1 MEFRILGPLEVR
13 EDGRPV
19 TLAGARQRA
28 FLTLLLLHPNQPI
41 ATDRLIDD
49 LYPDESGREATK
61 SLQMQVSRLRRA
73 LGNGRDALETA
84 AGGYRLKVAPDA
96 LDLSRFERHAARG
109 RRLAADGDFAGASS
123 AFAAA
128 MDEWRGQALE
138 DVAYEP
144 FAQAEISRLEELRL
158 TSLEEY
164 IEAEFALGRHA
175 DWVVRLGA
183 LTAAHPF
190 REQLCGQLMLA
201 LYRTGRQAEAL
212 ETFQQTRARLK
223 DELGLEPGRRLHDL
237 QAAILAH
244 DRTLDW
250 ISADASLPTG
260 PMLPRRLRDAGAFI
274 GREEECARLER
285 MWEEARSTSRLALVG
300 GEPGIGKTR
309 LAKRIAERA
318 HGDGGVV
325 LYGRCDEHL
334 AIPYRPWA
342 EALAQYVEAATDAML
357 AAHVSQ
363 HGGAVARLA
372 PVLARRVAQLP
383 DTQPARPEIEQYLL
397 FEAVAGLL
405 QAAAGD
411 RPLLVVLD
419 DLQWADRPTLS
430 LLRHV
435 VASGGSG
442 LVVATYRDSELEG
455 GSALG
460 EALAQLHRELDVE
473 RLTLRGLDAADVVA
487 LVQVR
492 TGHELEEDEV
502 AHAQELARET
512 SGNPFFLGELLRHHV
527 ESGALQHD
535 AAGWRLARGHRP
547 PRVPDSLR
555 DVITDRVHRL
565 GASTADLLRGAAVIG
580 IDFDLDL
587 LAQVLGREPDELL
600 DSLDHARRARLVRE
614 EEDVLG
620 RYRFE
625 HALVT
630 HTLAMEL
637 GPTRRARLH
646 RRIALVLE
654 ERPDTHPGELAYHW
668 TEAGAYDEAI
678 PQSRRAGQH
687 ALEALAPEEA
697 ARWFAHALEL
707 HRRDVDPDPGVLCDL
722 LTELGEAQRRGA
734 DGSYRATLLEASALA
749 QQLRDG
755 ERLATA
761 ALANTRGFESASGQV
776 DEDRVQLLRT
786 ALDLGARADPLRRA
800 RLLAL
805 LALELTF
812 AEPIEERR
820 RLSDQA
826 VGLAK
831 ADPTTHAS
839 VLWARHA
846 LLWTPELLDEHRDNA
861 AQLRELA
868 DQLNDPVVTFWA
880 ACDTVLTAVWSAD
893 LPAVDAGLTDMR
905 SVTERVGK
913 RHPILSWVVT
923 WYSAWRAHLAGRLD
937 EAETL
942 AQRSAELGQASG
954 QPDALVFLADQLS
967 AIRFQQGRISEMVP
981 LLERVVSTH
990 PGLPLFRAW
999 LGLAYCDAGRV
1010 RDASLLIEPSVR
1022 ERFADVRRDIVWL
1035 STLCL
1040 NAELCAQLELPEPS
1054 AVLYAHIAPF
1064 ADQFV
1069 FNASIVL
1076 GSAHWFLARLATTL
1090 GDAERA
1096 ERHAASAAAVHERIG
1111 TVPALARTSGAEMSA
1126 KWR

>member
-1 MEFRILGPLEVR
+1 MDFRILGPLEVW
-13 EDGRPV
+13 EGGKLV

-28 FLTLLLLHPNQPI
+28 LLTLLLLHPNQPI

-49 LYPDESGREATK
+49 LYPDERGREAAK
-61 SLQMQVSRLRRA
+61 SLQMQISRLRQA
-73 LGNGRDALETA
+73 LGDGRDALETVP
-84 AGGYRLKVAPDA
+84 GGYRLKVAHDA

-109 RRLAADGDFAGASS
+109 RRLAVDAKFADAAL
-123 AFAAA
+123 AFADA
-128 MDEWRGQALE
+128 MEEWRGAALE
-138 DVAYEP
+138 EVAYEP

-158 TSLEEY
+158 ATLEEY
-164 IEAEFALGRHA
+164 IDAEFALGRQA
-175 DWVVRLGA
+175 DWVGELGTLVA
-183 LTAAHPF
+183 RHPF

-201 LYRTGRQAEAL
+201 LYRMGRQAEAL
-212 ETFQQTRARLK
+212 ETFREARVRLQE
-223 DELGLEPGRRLHDL
+223 ELGLEPSRRLQEL
-237 QAAILAH
+237 QVAILAH
-244 DRTLDW
+244 DPVLDW
-250 ISADASLPTG
+250 ASADTARKTG
-260 PMLPRRLRDAGAFI
+260 PVLPRRLRDAGAFI
-274 GREEECARLER
+274 GRQEESARLER
-285 MWEEARSTSRLALVG
+285 AWEEARSATRLALVG

-309 LAKRIAERA
+309 LAKHIAQRA
-318 HGDGGVV
+318 HADGAIV

-334 AIPYRPWA
+334 ALPYRPWIDVVGR
-342 EALAQYVEAATDAML
+342 YVETATDAML
-357 AAHVSQ
+357 HAHVAQ
-363 HGGAVARLA
+363 HGGALTHLTPALS
-372 PVLARRVAQLP
+372 RRVTELP
-383 DTQPARPEIEQYLL
+383 DPKANRPEIEQYLL

-405 QAAAGD
+405 HEAA
-411 RPLLVVLD
+411 REQPLLIVLD
-419 DLQWADRPTLS
+419 DLQWADRPTFS

-435 VASGGSG
+435 VSSEGGG
-442 LVVATYRDSELEG
+442 MVVATYRDSEPTSD
-455 GSALG
+455 SALG
-460 EALAQLHRELDVE
+460 EALAELHRELHVE
-473 RLTLRGLDAADVVA
+473 RLTLRGLSAADVVA
-487 LVQVR
+487 LVQLR
-492 TGHELEEDEV
+492 TGRELLEDEV
-502 AHAQELARET
+502 AHAEELARET

-527 ESGALQHD
+527 ESGALRRD
-535 AAGWRLARGHRP
+535 AAGWRLASGHRP
-547 PRVPDSLR
+547 PPVPDSVR
-555 DVITDRVHRL
+555 DVITDRVRRL
-565 GASTADLLRGAAVIG
+565 GDSTVELLRSAAVIG
-580 IDFDLDL
+580 VDFDLDL

-600 DSLDHARRARLVRE
+600 DLLDHARRARLVRE

-646 RRIALVLE
+646 RRIAFALE
-654 ERPDTHPGELAYHW
+654 DRPGTHPGELAYHW
-668 TEAGAYDEAI
+668 TEAGAYDDAI
-678 PQSRRAGQH
+678 AQSRRAGQH

-697 ARWFAHALEL
+697 ARWFAHALDL
-707 HRRDVDPDPGVLCDL
+707 HRRGHDPDPGLACDL
-722 LTELGEAQRRGA
+722 LTELGEAQRRCA
-734 DGSYRATLLEASALA
+734 DRTYRATLLEASTLA

-755 ERLATA
+755 DRLATA

-786 ALDLGARADPLRRA
+786 ALDLSARGDELRRA

-812 AEPIEERR
+812 AESIDERR

-826 VGLAK
+826 VSLAK
-831 ADPTTHAS
+831 ADPFTHAS

-846 LLWTPELLDEHRDNA
+846 LLWTPELLDEHCDNA

-868 DQLNDPVVTFWA
+868 DQLQDPVVTFWA
-880 ACDTVLTAVWSAD
+880 ATDTVLTSVWSGD
-893 LPAVDAGLTDMR
+893 LAAVDAGLADMR

-942 AQRSAELGQASG
+942 AQRAAEMGEASG
-954 QPDALVFLADQLS
+954 QPDAMAFLADQLS
-967 AIRFQQGRISEMVP
+967 AIRFRQGRISEMVP

-990 PGLPLFRAW
+990 TGLPFFRAW
-999 LGLAYCDAGRV
+999 LGLAYCESGRGDDA
-1010 RDASLLIEPSVR
+1010 ALLIEPSVR
-1022 ERFADVRRDIVWL
+1022 EQFTDVRRDIVWL

-1040 NAELCAQLELPEPS
+1040 YGELCARLELPEPS

-1064 ADQFV
+1064 AEQIV
-1069 FNASIVL
+1069 FNASTVL

-1096 ERHAASAAAVHERIG
+1096 ERHTAGAAAAHERLG
-1111 TVPALARTSGAEMSA
+1111 TVPALARESEAAA

>member
-13 EDGRPV
+13 EHGRPV
-19 TLAGARQRA
+19 ALAGARQRA

-84 AGGYRLKVAPDA
+84 AGGYRLIVAPDA

-109 RRLAADGDFAGASS
+109 RRLAADRDFAEASA

-128 MDEWRGQALE
+128 MDEWRGPALE

-158 TSLEEY
+158 TTLEEY
-164 IEAEFALGRHA
+164 IDVEFALGRHA
-175 DWVVRLGA
+175 EWVVQLGA

-201 LYRTGRQAEAL
+201 LYRTGRQADAL
-212 ETFQQTRARLK
+212 ETFRETRARLK
-223 DELGLEPGRRLHDL
+223 DELGLEPGRRLRDL

-244 DRTLDW
+244 DPSLDW
-250 ISADASLPTG
+250 ISEDASRPARPL
-260 PMLPRRLRDAGAFI
+260 LPRRLHDAGAFI
-274 GREEECARLER
+274 GRRDECARLER
-285 MWEEARSTSRLALVG
+285 LWGEARSASRLALIG

-334 AIPYRPWA
+334 AIPYRAWA
-342 EALAQYVEAATDAML
+342 DVLGQYVEAATDAML
-357 AAHVSQ
+357 AEHVSR
-363 HGGAVARLA
+363 HGRTIARLA
-372 PVLARRVAQLP
+372 PALTRRVAQLP
-383 DTQPARPEIEQYLL
+383 DAQPARPEIEQYLL

-405 QAAAGD
+405 QAAAEE

-419 DLQWADRPTLS
+419 DLHWADQPTLS

-435 VASGGSG
+435 VSSGGSG
-442 LVVATYRDSELEG
+442 LIVVTYRDSELEG

-460 EALAQLHRELDVE
+460 AALPQLHRELDVE

-487 LVQVR
+487 LVQLR
-492 TGHELEEDEV
+492 TGHELAQDEV

-527 ESGALQHD
+527 ESGALQHG
-535 AAGWRLARGHRP
+535 AAGWRLARGHHP

-580 IDFDLDL
+580 IEFDLNL
-587 LAQVLGREPDELL
+587 LADVLGRKPDELL
-600 DSLDHARRARLVRE
+600 DSLDHARRAKLVRE
-614 EEDVLG
+614 AEDVLG

-625 HALVT
+625 HALVS

-646 RRIALVLE
+646 RRIALALE

-668 TEAGAYDEAI
+668 TEAGAYDDAI
-678 PQSRRAGQH
+678 AQSRRAGQH

-707 HRRDVDPDPGVLCDL
+707 HRRGVDPDPGLMCDL

-734 DGSYRATLLEASALA
+734 DSRYRTTLLEASALA
-749 QQLRDG
+749 QRLRDG

-776 DEDRVQLLRT
+776 DNDRVQLLRT
-786 ALDLGARADPLRRA
+786 ALDLTEGADPLRRA

-812 AEPIEERR
+812 AEPIEVRR
-820 RLSDQA
+820 ELSDEA
-826 VGLAK
+826 VELARV
-831 ADPTTHAS
+831 DPATHAS

-846 LLWTPELLDEHRDNA
+846 LLWTPELLGEHLDNA
-861 AQLRELA
+861 AELRELA
-868 DQLNDPVVTFWA
+868 DRLNDPVVTFWA
-880 ACDTVLTAVWSAD
+880 ACDTVLTSVWSAD
-893 LPAVDAGLTDMR
+893 LAAIDAGLSDMR

-923 WYSAWRAHLAGRLD
+923 WYSAWRAHLGGELE
-937 EAETL
+937 EAEML
-942 AQRSAELGQASG
+942 ARRAAELGKASG
-954 QPDALVFLADQLS
+954 QPDAIVFETDELA
-967 AIRFQQGRISEMVP
+967 AIRYRQGRISEMTS

-990 PGLPLFRAW
+990 PGLPLFRGW
-999 LGLAYCDAGRV
+999 LGLAYCDAGREH
-1010 RDASLLIEPSVR
+1010 DAALLIEPSIRVQ
-1022 ERFADVRRDIVWL
+1022 FTDVRLDIVWL

-1040 NAELCAQLELPEPS
+1040 YAELCARLELPEPS
-1054 AVLYAHIAPF
+1054 GVLYARIAPF
-1064 ADQFV
+1064 ADQVV

-1076 GSAHWFLARLATTL
+1076 GSAHWFLARLAATRGETEL
-1090 GDAERA
+1090 AD
-1096 ERHAASAAAVHERIG
+1096 RHAASAAAVHARLG
-1111 TVPALARTSGAEMSA
+1111 GPPALARDRTAEVSA